1 MSEEKYDW
9 ISRFELNT
17 KGEGHI
23 SCVCFGGREERRGG
37 KGDFY
42 GELKWWGP
50 QCSPYYLVMQ
60 RGSPRDSLR
69 HRKECPPPKCHRH
82 HPSPRSPL
90 VIAPAPSPVPSS
102 SLARGPHSR
111 SPLTPV
117 RHCPCCWWPLSSPPY
132 RSPLSDP
139 SCLPLLIDGGLTIAV
154 HVGPPSRSFLLLV
167 GHRPCRC

>member
-1 MSEEKYDW
+1 MTGSCAPSSTRRVTA
-9 ISRFELNT
+9 ISHVFASVVGRS
-17 KGEGHI
+17 GE
-23 SCVCFGGREERRGG
+23 GG

-42 GELKWWGP
+42 GALKWWGP

-69 HRKECPPPKCHRH
+69 HRKECPPPPKCHRH

-117 RHCPCCWWPLSSPPY
+117 RHCPCCWRPLSSPPY
-132 RSPLSDP
+132 RSPPSDP
-139 SCLPLLIDGGLTIAV
+139 SCLPLLIDRGS
-154 HVGPPSRSFLLLV
+154 PSPCML
-167 GHRPCRC
+167 GHLQDHSCC